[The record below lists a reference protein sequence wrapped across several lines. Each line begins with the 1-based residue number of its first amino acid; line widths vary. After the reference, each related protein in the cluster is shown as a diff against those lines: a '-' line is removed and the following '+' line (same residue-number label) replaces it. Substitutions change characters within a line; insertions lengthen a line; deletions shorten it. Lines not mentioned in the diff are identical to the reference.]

1 MMEKKELF
9 SVKLDCNSRDP
20 AAMYQ
25 HQSAFAA
32 ASLLYNSYTAS
43 KDMLIGTGPELYAEQ
58 WIFNFVV
65 FSNEEFDDLIL
76 TYFTKILQG
85 AQKNG

>member
-1 MMEKKELF
+1 MKQF
-9 SVKLDCNSRDP
+9 AIKLDCDTGDP
-20 AAMYQ
+20 AAVYQ
-25 HQSAFAA
+25 HKGALAA
-32 ASLLYNSYTAS
+32 ATMLYQSYTAS
-43 KDMLIGTGPELYAEQ
+43 KEMLIGTGPELYAEQ

-65 FSNEEFDDLIL
+65 FSNEEFDDLVL